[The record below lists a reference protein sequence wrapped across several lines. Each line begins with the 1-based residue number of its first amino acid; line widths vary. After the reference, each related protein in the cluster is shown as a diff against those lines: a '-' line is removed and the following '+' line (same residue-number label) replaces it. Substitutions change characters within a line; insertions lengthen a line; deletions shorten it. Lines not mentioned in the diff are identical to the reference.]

1 MSAAVVA
8 GGTFAVIVECDCQ
21 RAISL
26 SAAVRG
32 LPDAELR
39 GEARILDVSTNSRQ
53 VRPGGLFCAVP
64 GTQRDGHGF
73 AADAVAAGAG
83 ALLVERFVDL
93 PVPQVRVPAVRPA
106 VGPVAAEVHGHP
118 ADELAVAA
126 VTGTNG
132 KTTTVHLVEAALAA
146 GGVRAGLSSTVEA
159 RWPGWRSPAALTT
172 PDAAE
177 LQRMLCR
184 MRSAGVRAAV
194 VEVSSHAIDQHRID
208 PVRAEVAVFTNLS
221 PEHLDYHGTV
231 EQYFAAKAALFTPSR
246 CRRAVIN
253 VDDWWGRRLAAQT
266 EVPTVT
272 VGRSPRA
279 DVRVEEVGST
289 SDGLRVVFH
298 EGDDQVALTV
308 PPSIG
313 GRHAA
318 GLAAAYAAA
327 RSLGVSKS
335 AAVHGLTAA
344 LPPGRFQRVDVGQ
357 PFLAVVDF
365 AHTPTAVADLIA
377 AARRTSGGRV
387 HLVVGCAGNRDRF
400 SRPDVGRAALAADT
414 AVFTTDDPGEEDPA
428 EITAQVLTGTIG
440 VSGGEFVVEHDRR
453 AAIATAVGRAGRGDV
468 VLVAGRG
475 HERYQAVDGGRRPFD
490 DVEVVTAVLADAGWA
505 GQERGRTC
513 G

>member
-32 LPDAELR
+32 LPEAELR
-39 GEARILDVSTNSRQ
+39 GEARILDISTDSRR
-53 VRPGGLFCAVP
+53 VGPGALFCAVP
-64 GTQRDGHGF
+64 GTRRDGHGF
-73 AADAVAAGAG
+73 AAEAVAAGAG

-106 VGPVAAEVHGHP
+106 VGPVAAEVHGRP

-146 GGVRAGLSSTVEA
+146 GGVRTGLSSTVEA
-159 RWPGWRSPAALTT
+159 RWPGWRSPAELTT
-172 PDAAE
+172 PGAAD

-231 EQYFAAKAALFTPSR
+231 EQYFATKAALFTPRR

-253 VDDWWGRRLAAQT
+253 VDDCWGRRLAAQV

-272 VGRSPRA
+272 VGRSSRA
-279 DVRVEEVGST
+279 DVRVEEVGP
-289 SDGLRVVFH
+289 RVVFH
-298 EGDDQVALTV
+298 EGGDPVSLTAPAV
-308 PPSIG
+308 IG

-327 RSLGVSKS
+327 RAMGVSKS
-335 AAVHGLTAA
+335 AAVRGLTAA

-414 AVFTTDDPGEEDPA
+414 AIFTTDDPCEEDPA

-453 AAIATAVGRAGRGDV
+453 AAIAAAVGRAGPGDV

-490 DVEVVTAVLADAGWA
+490 DVEVVTAALADAGWA
-505 GQERGRTC
+505 GPDRGRTC